1 MVQPPNPVPGAQAQ
15 AKTVGAAQ
23 AWISRFE
30 TALPGGAGPLG
41 GLRFAVKDNIDA
53 AGLPTTAACKAFAFQ
68 PAAHAAVVQ
77 RLLAAGASLLGK
89 TNLDQFAC
97 GLNGTRSPWG
107 PVPNAFD
114 PLYVSGGSSSGSAY
128 VVATGQADFSLGTD
142 TAGSGRVPAG
152 LNNIVGLK
160 PSKGLISTRGVLPA
174 AQSVDCVS
182 IFARSVGLA
191 AQVLDAARGYDA
203 LDPYSRELELAS
215 EPFPAAFRFGVPQ
228 QLEFYGDTQA
238 QTAFQQA
245 RAQLRA
251 LGGVEVRIDFS
262 PFSQAATLLYE
273 SALVAE
279 RYAAIRS
286 FFDAHEGEV
295 MEPVRSII
303 GKGRAYSAADL
314 YEAQTQLRA
323 LGQRAAEVWKG
334 MDLLCVP
341 TAPTHYTIA
350 QMQADPVV
358 LNRNLGAYTNFVN
371 LLDYAAL
378 SVPSC
383 VRPDGLPFGITLIG
397 PCGSDW
403 QLAELGQRFHQATGL
418 TQGAI
423 GTPLPAPAAIPGI
436 RPRTTVKVAVVGAHL
451 SGMPLNSQLTERG
464 AQLLAATETT
474 PDYRFYALAG
484 TVPPK
489 PGLLRVA
496 PGQGARI
503 KLELWEMPV
512 EHYGSFVALVPAPL
526 GIGTLTLADGSS
538 VQGFLCEA
546 QALQGALDITHFG
559 GWRAYLASLQV
570 APAPQ
575 TLPFP

>member
-1 MVQPPNPVPGAQAQ
+1 MVHLSTIAHDCQAPV
-15 AKTVGAAQ
+15 AAAPQ

-30 TALPGGAGPLG
+30 PALPGTSSGPLA
-41 GLRFAVKDNIDA
+41 GLHFAVKDNIDA
-53 AGLPTTAACKAFAFQ
+53 AGQRTTAACAAFAYE
-68 PAAHAAVVQ
+68 PSGHSTVVHK
-77 RLLAAGASLLGK
+77 LLASGASLLGK

-107 PVPNAFD
+107 AVPNAFN
-114 PLYVSGGSSSGSAY
+114 PLFVSGGSSSGSAY
-128 VVATGQADFSLGTD
+128 VVATGQVDFSLGTD

-160 PSKGLISTRGVLPA
+160 PSKGLISACGVLPA

-191 AQVLDAARGYDA
+191 AQVLDAARGYDPQ
-203 LDPYSRELELAS
+203 DPYSRELELATQ
-215 EPFPAAFRFGVPQ
+215 PFPASFRFGIPD
-228 QLEFYGDTQA
+228 QLEFYGDAQA
-238 QTAFQQA
+238 EAAFKEA
-245 RAQLRA
+245 RDRLCS
-251 LGGVEVRIDFS
+251 LGGVEVRI
-262 PFSQAATLLYE
+262 PFESFAEAAALLYE

-279 RYAAIRS
+279 RYAAIRE
-286 FFDAHEGEV
+286 FFDTHEDQV

-303 GKGRAYSAADL
+303 GKGRHYSAADL
-314 YEAQTQLRA
+314 YAAQTQLRA
-323 LGQRAAEVWKG
+323 LGQRAAKAWKS

-378 SVPSC
+378 SVPSSI
-383 VRPDGLPFGITLIG
+383 RPDGLPFGITLIG

-403 QLAELGQRFHQATGL
+403 QLAELGQRYHLATGL
-418 TQGAI
+418 TQGVT
-423 GTPLPAPAAIPGI
+423 GEPLPAEQPIPGI
-436 RPRTTVKVAVVGAHL
+436 RPAAMVKVAVVGAHL

-464 AQLLAATETT
+464 ARLLVATETASN
-474 PDYRFYALAG
+474 YRFYALAD

-496 PGQGARI
+496 EGEGACI
-503 KLELWEMPV
+503 QIELWEMPI

-526 GIGTLTLADGSS
+526 SIGTLKLADGSS
-538 VQGFLCEA
+538 VQGFLCEP
-546 QALQGALDITHFG
+546 QALQGAQDITQFG
-559 GWRAYLASLQV
+559 GWRAYLASRQGSV
-570 APAPQ
+570 ASTTFSHP
-575 TLPFP
+575 